1 MSNEQLTS
9 VLEMSGEERYDY
21 FLSQVLED
29 REVWIL
35 INSENRFLSI
45 VSDDDGLAHL
55 PVWPSSEFAVEY
67 AKGSDDLTP
76 KSLSLPDFFRKW
88 VPGLSKDGLQVGVF
102 PGTDQTLWITEAD
115 ELKKD
120 LQAELSSF

>member
-55 PVWPSSEFAVEY
+55 PVWPSSDFAVEY

-102 PGTDQTLWITEAD
+102 PGADQTVWITEAD

>member
-29 REVWIL
+29 REIWIL

-55 PVWPSSEFAVEY
+55 PVWPSSDFAVEY
-67 AKGSDDLTP
+67 ARGSDDLTP

-102 PGTDQTLWITEAD
+102 PGADQTLWITEAD

-120 LQAELSSF
+120 LQAELSGF